1 MERVYERCCG
11 VDVHKKILAVC
22 FKVGNKQELK
32 EFGTTTKELRG
43 LAKWLIDGGCEM
55 VAMESTGSYWK
66 PVYNVL
72 ELLELNIT
80 VVNARHMR
88 NVPGRKT
95 DMNDAQWISDLL
107 QHGLL
112 KSSYVPDR
120 EQREL
125 REITRYRKSL
135 VEERAR
141 EKNRLEKTLESTNI
155 KLSSIVTNL
164 LGVSSKNLIDAAI
177 SNNVTEENI
186 DSMLYGGLRSK
197 KTELLEAMQGV
208 VSKVQK
214 KLILAIM
221 DHIDDMTVRIGDIDS
236 IINGEMEAYENAI
249 KRLDDIP
256 GVGERTAQVI
266 LAEIG
271 LDMSRFPTASH
282 LASWAGVSPG
292 NNESA
297 GKRKSGKTCKGNKTL
312 KTTLVQCARAGVKK
326 KGSFFKSQYERIA
339 VRRGANRA
347 ALAVAHSMLISI
359 WHMLKKNEP
368 YVDLGGNYYNQFNP
382 EKKINS
388 YLKKLAELGWQP
400 PISTVCQ

>member
-11 VDVHKKILAVC
+11 VDVHKKVLAVC
-22 FKVGNKQELK
+22 FRVGNKQELK
-32 EFGTTTKELRG
+32 EFGTTTKELKE
-43 LAKWLIDGGCEM
+43 LSKWLIQGGCEM

-72 ELLELNIT
+72 ELLELDII
-80 VVNARHMR
+80 VVNARHMK

-95 DMNDAQWISDLL
+95 DMNDAQWIADLL

-112 KSSYVPDR
+112 KASYVPDR

-125 REITRYRKSL
+125 REVTRYRKSL

-164 LGVSSKNLIDAAI
+164 LGVSSKNLINAAI
-177 SNNVTEENI
+177 SNTISEETI
-186 DSMLYGGLRSK
+186 DSLLYGDLRNK
-197 KTELLEAMQGV
+197 KAELLQAMQGV

-214 KLILAIM
+214 KLILAIL
-221 DHIDDMTVRIGDIDS
+221 DHIDDMTKRIIDIDD
-236 IINGEMEAYENAI
+236 IIGGEMEAYEEAI
-249 KRLDDIP
+249 KKLDEMP
-256 GVGERTAQVI
+256 GIGERAAQVI

-312 KTTLVQCARAGVKK
+312 KTTLVQCARAAVKT
-326 KGSFFKSQYERIA
+326 KGSFFKAQYERIT
-339 VRRGANRA
+339 VRRGSNRA

-359 WHMLKKNEP
+359 WHMLSKNQP
-368 YVDLGGNYYNQFNP
+368 YIDLGSSFYNQFNP

-400 PISTVCQ
+400 PTSIVC